1 MVTPLGVTAIAGAIL
16 TILAFD
22 RRRVRTNRSSLQ
34 SLVAMFSWAVLWFAT
49 ASPFARRGMTNLPDH
64 MIGHVL
70 VMFLVPMGLIY
81 SGFARSLWW
90 IVPVERRRRLLRR
103 WYVGRAK
110 RLPTWVL
117 HPFTAAVV
125 LNVVMVGSHTTRFF
139 DFSMEHLWAMDWLM
153 EPAFFLSGLFFFHF
167 LITSPPRRNHVPL
180 RLQLIVVIATMF
192 EMLILAMSMSIFTDV
207 AWYSVMVPGHGMP
220 YMPGMAT
227 TALAAFHQQ
236 QLAAGILWI
245 CGDFWAVPILVM
257 IARQLVRREGS
268 LFAVLDRQSSRL
280 SGVAD

>member
-1 MVTPLGVTAIAGAIL
+1 MSPLGVLAVAGAVL

-22 RRRVRTNRSSLQ
+22 RRRVRTQRSSLQ
-34 SLVAMFSWAVLWFAT
+34 SFLALFSWAVLWFAA
-49 ASPFARRGMTNLPDH
+49 ASPFERRGMTNLPDH

-70 VMFLVPMGLIY
+70 VMFLVPMVLIY

-90 IVPVERRRRLLRR
+90 IVPVERRRQLLRW
-103 WYVGRAK
+103 WYVGRTK
-110 RLPTWVL
+110 RLPHWVM
-117 HPFTAAVV
+117 HPYTAAIV
-125 LNVVMVGSHTTRFF
+125 LNVVMIGSHTPRFF
-139 DFSMEHLWAMDWLM
+139 DFSMEHLWSMEWLM

-167 LITSPPRRNHVPL
+167 LIASPPRRNHVKL
-180 RLQLIVVIATMF
+180 SQQLVMVVATMF
-192 EMLILAMSMSIFTDV
+192 EMLILAMSMSIFTKVSWYDV
-207 AWYSVMVPGHGMP
+207 MTPGHGMP

-227 TALAAFHQQ
+227 TVSAAFHQQ

-257 IARQLVRREGS
+257 IARQLARRDGS
-268 LFAVLDRQSSRL
+268 LFAVLERQTSRL

>member
-1 MVTPLGVTAIAGAIL
+1 MSPLGVLAVAGAIG

-22 RRRVRTNRSSLQ
+22 RRRVRTKRSSLQ
-34 SLVAMFSWAVLWFAT
+34 SLLALFSWAVLWFAT

-90 IVPVERRRRLLRR
+90 IVPIERRRQLLRW

-117 HPFTAAVV
+117 HPFTAAIV
-125 LNVVMVGSHTTRFF
+125 LNVVMVTSHTPRFF

-153 EPAFFLSGLFFFHF
+153 EPAFFFSGLYFFHF
-167 LITSPPRRNHVPL
+167 LISSPPRRNRVPL
-180 RLQLIVVIATMF
+180 SQQLVMVVVTMF
-192 EMLILAMSMSIFTDV
+192 EMLILAMSMSIFTKVSWYDV
-207 AWYSVMVPGHGMP
+207 MTPGHGMP

-227 TALAAFHQQ
+227 TVSAAFHQQ

-257 IARQLVRREGS
+257 IARQLARRDGS
-268 LFAVLDRQSSRL
+268 LFAVLERQTSRL
-280 SGVAD
+280 SGVSD

>member
-1 MVTPLGVTAIAGAIL
+1 VSPLGVVAVVGAVL

-22 RRRVRTNRSSLQ
+22 RRRVRTRRSSLQ
-34 SLVAMFSWAVLWFAT
+34 SLLALFSWAVLWFAA
-49 ASPFARRGMTNLPDH
+49 ASPFERRGMTNLPDH

-90 IVPVERRRRLLRR
+90 IVPIDRRRQLLRW

-110 RLPTWVL
+110 RLPPWVM
-117 HPFTAAVV
+117 HPFTAAIV
-125 LNVVMVGSHTTRFF
+125 LNVVMVASHTPRFF
-139 DFSMEHLWAMDWLM
+139 DFSMEHLWAMEWLM
-153 EPAFFLSGLFFFHF
+153 EPAFLFSGLFFFHF
-167 LITSPPRRNHVPL
+167 LIAAPPRRSRVKL
-180 RLQLIVVIATMF
+180 SQQAVMVVVTMF
-192 EMLILAMSMSIFTDV
+192 EMLILAMSMSIFTKASWYDV
-207 AWYSVMVPGHGMP
+207 MTPGHGMP

-227 TALAAFHQQ
+227 TVSAAFHQQ

-257 IARQLVRREGS
+257 IARQLARRDGS
-268 LFAVLDRQSSRL
+268 LFAVLDRQTSRL
-280 SGVAD
+280 SGVVD

>member
-1 MVTPLGVTAIAGAIL
+1 MVSPLGVLAIVGAVL

-22 RRRVRTNRSSLQ
+22 RRRVRTNRSSLH
-34 SLVAMFSWAVLWFAT
+34 SLVALLAWAVLWFAT
-49 ASPFARRGMTNLPDH
+49 ASAFARRGMTNLPDH

-90 IVPVERRRRLLRR
+90 IVPVEHRRRLLR
-103 WYVGRAK
+103 WWFVGRTK
-110 RLPTWVL
+110 VLPSWVL
-117 HPFTAAVV
+117 RPFTAAVV

-139 DFSMEHLWAMDWLM
+139 DFSMQHLWAMDWLM

-167 LITSPPRRNHVPL
+167 LITSPPRRNHVQL
-180 RLQLIVVIATMF
+180 RQQLIVVVATMF
-192 EMLILAMSMSIFTDV
+192 EMLILAMSMSIFTTV
-207 AWYSVMVPGHGMP
+207 SWYSVMVPGHGMA

-280 SGVAD
+280 SRVAD

>member
-1 MVTPLGVTAIAGAIL
+1 MSPLGALAVVGAVL
-16 TILAFD
+16 TILAYD
-22 RRRVRTNRSSLQ
+22 RRRSRTSRASGQ
-34 SLVAMFSWAVLWFAT
+34 SLLALFAWAVLWFAT

-70 VMFLVPMGLIY
+70 VMFLVPMALIY

-90 IVPVERRRRLLRR
+90 IIPVERRRRLLRW
-103 WYVGRAK
+103 WYVGRSK

-153 EPAFFLSGLFFFHF
+153 EPAFFFSGLFFFHF
-167 LITSPPRRNHVPL
+167 LISSPPRRSHVKL
-180 RLQLIVVIATMF
+180 SRQLIIVVATMF
-192 EMLILAMSMSIFTDV
+192 EMLILAMSMSIFTSV
-207 AWYSVMVPGHGMP
+207 SWYSVMVPGHGMP
-220 YMPGMAT
+220 FMPGMAT

-245 CGDFWAVPILVM
+245 CGDFWAVPILVT
-257 IARQLVRREGS
+257 IARRLVRRDGS
-268 LFAVLDRQSSRL
+268 LFAVLERQSSRL
-280 SGVAD
+280 SSVAD